1 MENTLLKQRSVGKKN
16 QAPAA
21 QIQIVQSGG
30 RKRLVMKPGTQFSLD
45 ILNQVVK
52 LFNEAIDEKI
62 AQEEEDEEE
71 EPVGPIIMQMKTNV
85 SMVKNIFAQ
94 DGDSKKEQ
102 FETENDIVNEE
113 IEEDEEDE
121 DEDEEEDDI
130 DEDEDDEVTDEDVE
144 DFDKHKEESY
154 PTNPSQR
161 FGRRL
166 LSIDED
172 DLSESEEVLS
182 SLEIED
188 DSQPEGGG
196 QDLADEHEV
205 EADEQV
211 KEFRSCQ
218 VNKEG
223 CHDESENRSQQESLA
238 ETNLDKSDNEANE
251 EENEEKDIEKEE
263 EEEDV
268 EEDEDDDESEDDFDL
283 LDEESL
289 SEILRDYDEP
299 VMKIEVFMELI
310 DALEEKLS
318 IVNNEELHTSAL
330 QSLVVYILAA
340 DELATED
347 SFKPSSSL
355 TKAASLLASLAQR
368 LDQLKQKYLP
378 QAVAFDHY
386 VGEAWKVLTTRK
398 HQFLS
403 FTFGSVTCPLW

>member
-1 MENTLLKQRSVGKKN
+1 M
-16 QAPAA
+16 
-21 QIQIVQSGG
+21 
-30 RKRLVMKPGTQFSLD
+30 D
-45 ILNQVVK
+45 
-52 LFNEAIDEKI
+52 
-62 AQEEEDEEE
+62 
-71 EPVGPIIMQMKTNV
+71 
-85 SMVKNIFAQ
+85 
-94 DGDSKKEQ
+94 
-102 FETENDIVNEE
+102 
-113 IEEDEEDE
+113 
-121 DEDEEEDDI
+121 
-130 DEDEDDEVTDEDVE
+130 
-144 DFDKHKEESY
+144 
-154 PTNPSQR
+154 
-161 FGRRL
+161 
-166 LSIDED
+166 
-172 DLSESEEVLS
+172 

-188 DSQPEGGG
+188 DSQPEEGGG

-205 EADEQV
+205 QGDEQV
-211 KEFRSCQ
+211 KEFKSCQ

-251 EENEEKDIEKEE
+251 EENEEKDIAKEE

-268 EEDEDDDESEDDFDL
+268 EEDEGEDDFDL

-403 FTFGSVTCPLW
+403 FTFRDE

>member
-1 MENTLLKQRSVGKKN
+1 
-16 QAPAA
+16 
-21 QIQIVQSGG
+21 
-30 RKRLVMKPGTQFSLD
+30 MKPGTQFSLD

-62 AQEEEDEEE
+62 AQEEEGEEE

-94 DGDSKKEQ
+94 DGDGKKEQ

-113 IEEDEEDE
+113 IEEEEEE
-121 DEDEEEDDI
+121 DEDEEEEEYDI
-130 DEDEDDEVTDEDVE
+130 DEDEEVTDEDVE

-172 DLSESEEVLS
+172 DLSESEEVLD

-268 EEDEDDDESEDDFDL
+268 EEDEGEDDFDL

-289 SEILRDYDEP
+289 SEVLRDYDEP
-299 VMKIEVFMELI
+299 VMKIEVFMELV
-310 DALEEKLS
+310 DTLEEKLS

-403 FTFGSVTCPLW
+403 FTFRDE

>member
-62 AQEEEDEEE
+62 AQEEEE

-113 IEEDEEDE
+113 IEEEEEE
-121 DEDEEEDDI
+121 DEDEEEEEYDI
-130 DEDEDDEVTDEDVE
+130 DEDEEVTDEDVE

-188 DSQPEGGG
+188 DSQPEEGGG

-205 EADEQV
+205 QGDEQV
-211 KEFRSCQ
+211 KEFKSCQ

-251 EENEEKDIEKEE
+251 EENEEKDIAKEE

-403 FTFGSVTCPLW
+403 FTFRDE

>member
-62 AQEEEDEEE
+62 AQEEEE

-113 IEEDEEDE
+113 IEEEEEE
-121 DEDEEEDDI
+121 DEDEEEEEYDI
-130 DEDEDDEVTDEDVE
+130 DEDEEVTDEDVE

-172 DLSESEEVLS
+172 DLSESEEVLD

-251 EENEEKDIEKEE
+251 EENEEKDIAKEE

-403 FTFGSVTCPLW
+403 FTFRDE

>member
-62 AQEEEDEEE
+62 AQEEEGEEE

-113 IEEDEEDE
+113 IEEEEEE
-121 DEDEEEDDI
+121 DEDEEEEEYDI
-130 DEDEDDEVTDEDVE
+130 DEDEEVTDEDVE

-251 EENEEKDIEKEE
+251 EENEEKDIAKEE

-268 EEDEDDDESEDDFDL
+268 EEDEGEDDFDL

-289 SEILRDYDEP
+289 SEVLRDYDEP
-299 VMKIEVFMELI
+299 VMKIEVFMELV
-310 DALEEKLS
+310 DTLEEKLS

-403 FTFGSVTCPLW
+403 FTFRDE

>member
-1 MENTLLKQRSVGKKN
+1 MENTLLKQRFAGKKN

-52 LFNEAIDEKI
+52 LFNEAIDEKM
-62 AQEEEDEEE
+62 AQEEEGEEE

-113 IEEDEEDE
+113 IEEEEE
-121 DEDEEEDDI
+121 DEDEEEEEN
-130 DEDEDDEVTDEDVE
+130 DEDEDEEVTDEDVE
-144 DFDKHKEESY
+144 DFEEHEEESY

-172 DLSESEEVLS
+172 DLSESEEVLD

-196 QDLADEHEV
+196 GQDLADEHGV
-205 EADEQV
+205 EGDEQV
-211 KEFRSCQ
+211 KEFKSCQ

-238 ETNLDKSDNEANE
+238 GTNLDKSDNEANE
-251 EENEEKDIEKEE
+251 EENEEKDIAKEE

-268 EEDEDDDESEDDFDL
+268 EEDEEDDESEDDFDL
-283 LDEESL
+283 LDEDSL

-299 VMKIEVFMELI
+299 VMKIEVFMELV
-310 DALEEKLS
+310 DTLEEKLS

-347 SFKPSSSL
+347 SFKPPSSL

-378 QAVAFDHY
+378 QAVAFDRY

-398 HQFLS
+398 HQLLS
-403 FTFGSVTCPLW
+403 FTFRDE